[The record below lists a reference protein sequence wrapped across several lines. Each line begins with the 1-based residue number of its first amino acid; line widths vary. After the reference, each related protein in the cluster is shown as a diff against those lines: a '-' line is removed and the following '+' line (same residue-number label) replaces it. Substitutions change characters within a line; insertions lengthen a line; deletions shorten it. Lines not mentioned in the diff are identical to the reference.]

1 MAKLAASGATVLLDL
16 SGLNPYTGEM
26 EEHQEPVIETEPEV
40 IEEPATAEEEPPAPA
55 CAHKRIMATVGKG
68 FTCRDCHAQ
77 V

>member
-1 MAKLAASGATVLLDL
+1 MTKLEALGATVLLDL

-26 EEHQEPVIETEPEV
+26 KEHQEPVVETEPEV
-40 IEEPATAEEEPPAPA
+40 IEEPATVEEPPAPA